1 MSLGHLLSFSDL
13 YKQTQALLLSRFL
26 CLWFAHVWLAL
37 QRIFWAFS
45 LCVGFLFESS
55 VFL

>member
-55 VFL
+55 IFL